1 MPDWGEGT
9 DWDQISLEVS
19 NFLETGNF
27 SSQSSFQQPVV
38 TTMSSQS
45 GPTKKRKSV
54 ANEKQPAR
62 RSTRLQGANP
72 IQGANPVSNEVIAQ
86 PARRSTRL
94 QGTNPISNE
103 VIAQQAT
110 NTVRSNFNPP
120 RRMPTTNLPNPAPIP
135 PARGGVTIR
144 PPVPFA
150 RGHPR
155 VPLGISMQKMTPI
168 QHQFKVIDKDSQ
180 KYVTMKGLEDALNA
194 RREAAN
200 KARKELDGKG
210 KKL

>member
-1 MPDWGEGT
+1 
-9 DWDQISLEVS
+9 
-19 NFLETGNF
+19 
-27 SSQSSFQQPVV
+27 
-38 TTMSSQS
+38 MSSQS

-54 ANEKQPAR
+54 ANEKKSAR
-62 RSTRLQGANP
+62 RSTRL
-72 IQGANPVSNEVIAQ
+72 QGANPVSNEVIAQ

-144 PPVPFA
+144 PPIPFA

-155 VPLGISMQKMTPI
+155 VPLGISTHKMTPI
-168 QHQFKVIDKDSQ
+168 RHQFKVIDKDGQ

-194 RREAAN
+194 RRKAAN